1 MKLSIHMLVL
11 NGATVV
17 ERALRPFATLDAEV
31 VVVDTGSTDYT
42 PEIIEHLCG
51 EEFPG
56 DYGLSSRL
64 RCRIAARLTPE
75 SHPGLYLRD
84 SASSWG
90 TDMPGPF
97 TGLPILR
104 DWAAARNIGLD
115 ACRGEYIMKLDA
127 DDELT
132 EGSERIL
139 SVLQFMDG
147 HPGIDFLMC
156 PYEIMESPTQIET
169 IVMYDRLWRN
179 KPSIRF
185 AQAIHECLLGKGK
198 TPANQ
203 PNWFMV
209 AQGLRLRDWRDSPGE
224 GVRIAHRN
232 YKVFM
237 REYERMVAARMEI
250 SPGFLLSTI
259 GEVTAANPNLALS
272 LLRMAR
278 ERDPEQEHDFSYH
291 LNLGRAY
298 AAGGL
303 DQHALGSFQ
312 EAVRLCPHSAS
323 THLALG
329 FQMHASGSHPELEW
343 LDRLAMGRAKAHI
356 MSGFNVD
363 HREIRRATALMAE
376 RRQFHASMMEMAD
389 AWPAMQMAEPKRRQP

>member
-259 GEVTAANPNLALS
+259 GEVTDADPVLALR
-272 LLRMAR
+272 LLHMAG
-278 ERDPEQEHDFSYH
+278 ERDPGLRWRSSYH
-291 LNLGRAY
+291 LDLGRAY
-298 AAGGL
+298 AKDGQGER
-303 DQHALGSFQ
+303 ALLSF
-312 EAVRLCPHSAS
+312 EESVRLDPNSAS
-323 THLALG
+323 AHLALG
-329 FQMHASGSHPELEW
+329 FQMFGAGSSCRWERI
-343 LDRLAMGRAKAHI
+343 DRLTMGLAKVHVT
-356 MSGFNVD
+356 SGFNVD
-363 HREIRRATALMAE
+363 RRELRRATSLLKEYRQHQESAMNAANDRTDMLMTV
-376 RRQFHASMMEMAD
+376 RQS
-389 AWPAMQMAEPKRRQP
+389 